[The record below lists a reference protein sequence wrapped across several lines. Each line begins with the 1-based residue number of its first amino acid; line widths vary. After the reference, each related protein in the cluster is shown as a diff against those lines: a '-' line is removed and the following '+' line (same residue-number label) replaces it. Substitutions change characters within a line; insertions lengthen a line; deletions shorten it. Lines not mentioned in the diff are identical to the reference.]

1 MAVINES
8 DDAGAGVETQYGI
21 AMGDSFQ
28 GSLATT
34 DDVDWVKVELDTGT
48 IYDISQTDG
57 AGVRLSL
64 LDAGGNQL
72 IDGNLR
78 RAGEKIIFSPD
89 ESGAYYIG
97 INVKDDETAGDY
109 EISLAENTIPV
120 GTYDDIA
127 DYMTSGNRGYDEY
140 LENGSVLTA
149 NITALNE
156 DGQSLAR
163 FALDAWTSVTGITFN
178 LVDDE
183 DALIT
188 FDDEF
193 EGAFTSFTTTDNN
206 LVAAQVNV
214 SEQWLTIHGTSID
227 SYSFQTYIHEIG
239 HALGLGHPGPYG
251 DDYEYGVTIEYLID
265 SYQSTVMSYTDLTS
279 NTYLNASPTFAVT
292 PMIADIIAIQALY
305 GAPEDSNGGDTVYGY
320 QTNVDGYMG
329 EFFKLWI
336 GESDPFSHI
345 DLQDYTTLDHY
356 TSVTTGDMDADG
368 DLDLVTGSND
378 GILHYFENTGTASAP
393 AFTKRTGPANP
404 LAGAVL
410 GGHTVPELVDLDGD
424 GDLDLIAGDST
435 LANFVYFENT
445 GSTSAPLF
453 TQRAGSSNPVNNL
466 ETNALISS
474 ALADLDGDG
483 DLDLVTGNNGGGLTY
498 FENTGSRT
506 LPDFTKRI
514 GTSSPVHGIDTNE
527 FSAPELADLDG
538 DGDFDLIVWSW
549 YGVID
554 YYENTGT
561 SAAPIFTESADADTS
576 LGIITAHYAPPEMA
590 DLDGDGDLDLV
601 ATHVNV
607 ALHYFENDG
616 TATAPRFIRAGL
628 ANPAALTL
636 YDTGGNDTLD
646 LRTDRE
652 DQRIDLRPEGIS
664 DVYGLIGNL
673 VIARDVLI
681 ENAIAG
687 YGNDIVIGNAA
698 ANRLEG
704 RTGDD
709 FLRGLGGNDTLN
721 GGDGDDTLDGGP
733 GADML
738 DGGPGTDT
746 ASYQNSAGAVLVRL
760 HNAAA
765 VKSGDA
771 EGDTLTGIEHIVG
784 SNHNDVL
791 AGDGADNLLDGG
803 AGDDVLYGGP
813 AGGDDRMYG
822 GNGDDRV
829 FGGRGNDTLTGGA
842 GNDVLK
848 GGPGEDTLIADGD
861 DMDVL
866 FGGTGNDAFQF
877 FPSDLGG
884 GTIRDF
890 TDGEDVIDLTEF
902 TGINS
907 MDDLDVVSH
916 GDNVRI
922 ELSGSDYLTTI
933 ILTDFDVNNL
943 DNSDFLL

>member
-1 MAVINES
+1 
-8 DDAGAGVETQYGI
+8 
-21 AMGDSFQ
+21 
-28 GSLATT
+28 
-34 DDVDWVKVELDTGT
+34 
-48 IYDISQTDG
+48 
-57 AGVRLSL
+57 
-64 LDAGGNQL
+64 
-72 IDGNLR
+72 
-78 RAGEKIIFSPD
+78 
-89 ESGAYYIG
+89 
-97 INVKDDETAGDY
+97 
-109 EISLAENTIPV
+109 
-120 GTYDDIA
+120 
-127 DYMTSGNRGYDEY
+127 MTSGNTGYDEY

-156 DGQSLAR
+156 DGQRLAR

-183 DALIT
+183 DAHIT

-214 SEQWLTIHGTSID
+214 SEQWLTIYGTSID

-239 HALGLGHPGPYG
+239 HALGLGHPGPYS

-410 GGHTVPELVDLDGD
+410 GGYTVPELVDLDGD

-506 LPDFTKRI
+506 LPDFTNVSARPVPCTVLTPMNSARLNWPTWMATVI
-514 GTSSPVHGIDTNE
+514 LTLSS
-527 FSAPELADLDG
+527 
-538 DGDFDLIVWSW
+538 
-549 YGVID
+549 GV
-554 YYENTGT
+554 
-561 SAAPIFTESADADTS
+561 
-576 LGIITAHYAPPEMA
+576 
-590 DLDGDGDLDLV
+590 
-601 ATHVNV
+601 
-607 ALHYFENDG
+607 G
-616 TATAPRFIRAGL
+616 TA
-628 ANPAALTL
+628 
-636 YDTGGNDTLD
+636 
-646 LRTDRE
+646 
-652 DQRIDLRPEGIS
+652 
-664 DVYGLIGNL
+664 
-673 VIARDVLI
+673 
-681 ENAIAG
+681 
-687 YGNDIVIGNAA
+687 
-698 ANRLEG
+698 
-704 RTGDD
+704 
-709 FLRGLGGNDTLN
+709 
-721 GGDGDDTLDGGP
+721 
-733 GADML
+733 
-738 DGGPGTDT
+738 
-746 ASYQNSAGAVLVRL
+746 
-760 HNAAA
+760 
-765 VKSGDA
+765 
-771 EGDTLTGIEHIVG
+771 
-784 SNHNDVL
+784 
-791 AGDGADNLLDGG
+791 
-803 AGDDVLYGGP
+803 
-813 AGGDDRMYG
+813 
-822 GNGDDRV
+822 
-829 FGGRGNDTLTGGA
+829 
-842 GNDVLK
+842 
-848 GGPGEDTLIADGD
+848 
-861 DMDVL
+861 
-866 FGGTGNDAFQF
+866 
-877 FPSDLGG
+877 
-884 GTIRDF
+884 
-890 TDGEDVIDLTEF
+890 
-902 TGINS
+902 
-907 MDDLDVVSH
+907 
-916 GDNVRI
+916 
-922 ELSGSDYLTTI
+922 
-933 ILTDFDVNNL
+933 
-943 DNSDFLL
+943 